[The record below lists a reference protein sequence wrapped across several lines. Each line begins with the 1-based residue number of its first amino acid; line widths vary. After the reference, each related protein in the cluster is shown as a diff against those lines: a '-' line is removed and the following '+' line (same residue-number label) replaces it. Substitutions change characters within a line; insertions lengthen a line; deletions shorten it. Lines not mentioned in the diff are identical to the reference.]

1 MRTSGTL
8 LVLVT
13 TGTALCGQTLGRM
26 TVDTST
32 DRMTGKPTAVVTW
45 AAVDSVHSRY
55 AYLPLLFA
63 RCSPQGKINIY
74 IAGVPAMNRTRR
86 DFLGQEGV
94 TDLRVEMKL
103 DGWSKSKG
111 SKDGEFEVQND
122 AIWYDNGKWGIGHLL
137 LKTDTLLLRF
147 PTVFGDNV
155 MVEFHL
161 GPENDRRAA
170 LQHVADACGWTL
182 PEAEQD

>member
-1 MRTSGTL
+1 MSWIRTRTSSVTARGMCGTIASWNGLGTSNRTSSAIESTNEGRASMRTSGTL

-63 RCSPQGKINIY
+63 RVFPRGKINIY
-74 IAGVPAMNRTRR
+74 PAGVPPLNRTREALFGR
-86 DFLGQEGV
+86 DG
-94 TDLRVEMKL
+94 
-103 DGWSKSKG
+103 G
-111 SKDGEFEVQND
+111 S
-122 AIWYDNGKWGIGHLL
+122 
-137 LKTDTLLLRF
+137 
-147 PTVFGDNV
+147 
-155 MVEFHL
+155 
-161 GPENDRRAA
+161 
-170 LQHVADACGWTL
+170 
-182 PEAEQD
+182 